1 MIQKEE
7 NRLTVSML
15 CEIAN
20 VSRSGYYNWV
30 ASEKNRTLKEEQ
42 DRKDFEIILIAYNYK
57 GYNKGARR
65 QIRRRQR

>member
-30 ASEKNRTLKEEQ
+30 SKKPFREDKDIKDALDFKMIKE
-42 DRKDFEIILIAYNYK
+42 AYDINCL
-57 GYNKGARR
+57 
-65 QIRRRQR
+65 